1 MKITPKQYAISL
13 YESTKDVDDA
23 LIGKRID
30 SFVNILK
37 KNNDLSLA
45 NKIIEY
51 YYKHHRKE
59 ENISKIEITSN
70 DKLDSETV
78 NNIIKRFNKQVE
90 VEEKI
95 DRSLIGGIILK
106 IDNDTLIDGSVK
118 RKLENLKKEL
128 QIKV

>member
-13 YESTKDVDDA
+13 YDSTKDVDDIEA
-23 LIGKRID
+23 DKRINN
-30 SFVNILK
+30 FVNILK

-45 NKIIEY
+45 GKIIEY
-51 YYKHHRKE
+51 YYKHHGKKK
-59 ENISKIEITSN
+59 NISKIEIISN
-70 DKLDSETV
+70 DKLDSETINDIV
-78 NNIIKRFNKQVE
+78 KKFNKQVE

-95 DRSLIGGIILK
+95 DKSLIGGIILK
-106 IDNDTLIDGSVK
+106 IDDNTLINGSIK